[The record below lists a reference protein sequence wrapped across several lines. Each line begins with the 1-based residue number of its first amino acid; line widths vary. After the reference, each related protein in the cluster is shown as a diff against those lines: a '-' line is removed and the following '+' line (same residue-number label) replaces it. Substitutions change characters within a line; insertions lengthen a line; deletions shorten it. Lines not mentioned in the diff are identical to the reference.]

1 VKANKA
7 ATPSGVNVIGQLR
20 VQSPQSSQ
28 QTQSSVRDL
37 VDSMD
42 TIAVTAAS
50 LDPLTIDNGQ
60 TQPCEYM
67 I

>member
-1 VKANKA
+1 M
-7 ATPSGVNVIGQLR
+7 IGQLS

-42 TIAVTAAS
+42 TITVTAAS

>member
-1 VKANKA
+1 M
-7 ATPSGVNVIGQLR
+7 IGQLS

-42 TIAVTAAS
+42 SITVTAAS

-60 TQPCEYM
+60 TQPCELLM
-67 I
+67 N